1 MSKKVKVIS
10 DLFASIAKLGLN
22 FTEGQ
27 IEKKVPNEIA
37 QRGALLFLKP
47 SRDIVV
53 ALNDDNPAN
62 ADQVRTVV
70 LNWVHDDLADYLEDV
85 FALYGGKVS
94 DPSKRALLLFLAQVA
109 VDVLQLMSDHET
121 DNGEQLEA
129 YFEGLL
135 KNPDTRQ
142 FLKDAFLSPVL
153 KKAGAS
159 DEIVK
164 LVGSAVDVLF
174 DALDKK

>member
-62 ADQVRTVV
+62 ADQVRTLV
-70 LNWVHDDLADYLEDV
+70 LDWVNQDLSDYLGRV
-85 FALYGGKVS
+85 
-94 DPSKRALLLFLAQVA
+94 RAVW
-109 VDVLQLMSDHET
+109 
-121 DNGEQLEA
+121 
-129 YFEGLL
+129 
-135 KNPDTRQ
+135 R
-142 FLKDAFLSPVL
+142 
-153 KKAGAS
+153 
-159 DEIVK
+159 
-164 LVGSAVDVLF
+164 
-174 DALDKK
+174 

>member
-1 MSKKVKVIS
+1 
-10 DLFASIAKLGLN
+10 
-22 FTEGQ
+22 
-27 IEKKVPNEIA
+27 
-37 QRGALLFLKP
+37 
-47 SRDIVV
+47 
-53 ALNDDNPAN
+53 
-62 ADQVRTVV
+62 
-70 LNWVHDDLADYLEDV
+70 
-85 FALYGGKVS
+85 
-94 DPSKRALLLFLAQVA
+94 
-109 VDVLQLMSDHET
+109 
-121 DNGEQLEA
+121 LEA

-159 DEIVK
+159 EQVIT